1 MKRSNTFKVLFSV
14 KRSRLN
20 KNGESPVFMRITING
35 QRIETTLNLSVAPAN
50 WNNVAEKSTGKDK
63 ISLAVNSRLDSIRM
77 RLMDIYRELEL
88 DGLEINPRIILNK
101 YLGREENSEIS
112 LMALFKEHNDESRKL
127 VGIDV
132 APGTLERYE
141 TSYRHTLE
149 FMTNKYKIA
158 DIPLSKVDYQF
169 IRDYEVYLKT
179 KRRCS
184 HNTTVKYLKNFRKI
198 INIALAREL
207 IRKDPFANIKFTMN
221 EVERDFLED
230 HELQKILVKKFDTER
245 LTIIR
250 DAFIFCSFTG
260 LAFSDIKGLKSEHL
274 VRDNNDVLWIRK
286 RRQKT
291 KNMCNIPLL
300 EIPLQIL
307 ERYKKHPV
315 CLKRDVLLP
324 IPTNQKMNAY
334 LKEVGDLCGIKKQ
347 LTTHVARYTYATSVC
362 LANGVSIENVAK
374 MLGHSD
380 ISMTQHY
387 ARVLDKSI
395 LKDMKNVESRF
406 AKISW

>member
-1 MKRSNTFKVLFSV
+1 
-14 KRSRLN
+14 
-20 KNGESPVFMRITING
+20 MRITING
-35 QRIETTLNLSVAPAN
+35 QRIETTLNLTVSPSN
-50 WNNVAEKSTGKDK
+50 WNNVAEKSIGKDK
-63 ISLAVNSRLDSIRM
+63 LSLSVNARLDSIRM

-88 DGLEINPRIILNK
+88 EGAEINPRVILNK
-101 YLGREENSEIS
+101 YLGREEELEIS
-112 LMALFKEHNDESRKL
+112 LMTLFKEHNDESRKL

-132 APGTLERYE
+132 ASGTLERYE

-149 FMTNKYKIA
+149 FMTNTYKIE

-179 KRRCS
+179 KRKCS

-207 IRKDPFANIKFTMN
+207 IRKNPFANIKFTMD
-221 EVERDFLED
+221 EVDRDFLED
-230 HELQKILVKKFDTER
+230 HELQKILQKKFDTER

-260 LAFSDIKGLKSEHL
+260 LAFSDVKGLKTEHL
-274 VRDNNDVLWIRK
+274 VKDNNNALWIRK

-307 ERYKKHPV
+307 NRYKSHSI
-315 CLKRDVLLP
+315 CLKRGVLLP

-334 LKEVGDLCGIKKQ
+334 LKETAAI
-347 LTTHVARYTYATSVC
+347 
-362 LANGVSIENVAK
+362 
-374 MLGHSD
+374 
-380 ISMTQHY
+380 
-387 ARVLDKSI
+387 
-395 LKDMKNVESRF
+395 
-406 AKISW
+406 